1 MESLIEEI
9 AKGFVRGIGYIL
21 AELFFG
27 AICYWVGW
35 PICKVLTL
43 GKYPTGSN
51 VVYLDEGGPRNNNFW
66 CSGVGLI
73 ALILIGLFASGF
85 FN

>member
-1 MESLIEEI
+1 MESLIEDI
-9 AKGFVRGIGYIL
+9 SKGFVRGIGYIL

-35 PICKVLTL
+35 PICKVISL
-43 GKYPTGSN
+43 GKYPNSSN
-51 VVYLDEGGPRNNNFW
+51 VVYLDEVGPRNNSFW
-66 CSGVGLI
+66 CASVGLI
-73 ALILIGLFASGF
+73 ALILIGLFAAGL